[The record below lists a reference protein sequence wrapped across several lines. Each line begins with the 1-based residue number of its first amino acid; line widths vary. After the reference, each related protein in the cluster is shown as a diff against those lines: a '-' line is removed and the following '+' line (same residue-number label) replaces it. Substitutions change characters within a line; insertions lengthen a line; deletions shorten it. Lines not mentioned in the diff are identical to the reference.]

1 MLRGD
6 LPALPLRQHLF
17 DIYGSMSFVRALTL
31 EDKRGEMLNIEYR
44 ISNVEPQKSG
54 LDFEMRHS
62 IFDILRF
69 KGH

>member
-1 MLRGD
+1 M
-6 LPALPLRQHLF
+6 P
-17 DIYGSMSFVRALTL
+17 FVRALTL